1 MVWLIW
7 EWMVSGSKIGLLFF
21 LQPPL
26 PLPPFDSEKCEGLW
40 DHYGL
45 MVWHL
50 ARTSLVTS
58 VCVFSLSAVRSVVKP
73 KQMVEEL
80 QMWSQ
85 RVERGFL
92 QKNHNET
99 VRQGWHL
106 WSHRPGSPHK
116 MFPPPQSPRR
126 HTYDAYKRAWSDHKC
141 DRTLKSLL
149 KAAHVKH
156 LKSYC
161 FLNWRCTKV
170 IWI

>member
-1 MVWLIW
+1 MCQPHEILLLLFCIVVWLIW

-26 PLPPFDSEKCEGLW
+26 PLPPFDSEKCEDLW
-40 DHYGL
+40 DHYGF

-80 QMWSQ
+80 QMCSQ

-92 QKNHNET
+92 QKKKTQRDCKTRLASLITQTRISTQDVPTSTKPQET
-99 VRQGWHL
+99 HIWCLQESL
-106 WSHRPGSPHK
+106 IWS
-116 MFPPPQSPRR
+116 
-126 HTYDAYKRAWSDHKC
+126 
-141 DRTLKSLL
+141 
-149 KAAHVKH
+149 
-156 LKSYC
+156 
-161 FLNWRCTKV
+161 
-170 IWI
+170 